1 MIIRENFRTDGAGAN
16 AHTIFTKKP
25 AAWKLASPMDDDNN
39 MSEELVLRIQGV
51 LCEKDLPPICRPT
64 FIEPRRRRYIKQ
76 SISITGFGA
85 TFFQACVDSTRAIFP
100 EDKLEPWQPNEYHKH
115 PAFEFG
121 NRYFTHRNNAT
132 REEIIPFKDSIDP
145 HHLLKNSMGNDYIH
159 TQENNVEYFECYN
172 GVDGSKRYKNVNP
185 VIFRIG
191 DIVEVQFSFI
201 AISIRGGAYKI
212 LNVLRA
218 LTLLDSKPR
227 IEAEIRRS
235 QATHH
240 PIRTIALKMKCQVGY
255 LDDEEEGARKK

>member
-1 MIIRENFRTDGAGAN
+1 MAG
-16 AHTIFTKKP
+16 TLK
-25 AAWKLASPMDDDNN
+25 
-39 MSEELVLRIQGV
+39 
-51 LCEKDLPPICRPT
+51 KDLPKRPVRPLKPKPAPVATSSAVQVEDLEEEQDGRSEEDDDEFEVHTT
-64 FIEPRRRRYIKQ
+64 FAQ
-76 SISITGFGA
+76 
-85 TFFQACVDSTRAIFP
+85 IFP
-100 EDKLEPWQPNEYHKH
+100 EDKLEPWQPNKYHKH

-121 NRYFTHRNNAT
+121 NHYFTHRNNAT

-145 HHLLKNSMGNDYIH
+145 HHLLKNSMGNDYIRI
-159 TQENNVEYFECYN
+159 QENNVEYFECYN
-172 GVDGSKRYKNVNP
+172 GVDGSKYKNVNP

-227 IEAEIRRS
+227 IEAEIRHS

-240 PIRTIALKMKCQVGY
+240 PIRTITLKMKRQVGY
-255 LDDEEEGARKK
+255 LDDEEEGAQKKVAKMTIND